1 MNADLE
7 TQIIEL
13 NNNPAF
19 CALREKFAQDTIFD
33 ILGATNRELV
43 NSRFFAWLLDPN
55 GFHNL
60 GTKGVEKLF
69 ECIYIKSE
77 NKEKKNL
84 LKGFLLGKNAI
95 KNVIVR
101 CEESF
106 KNKKTKEKSRFD
118 IFINIEYKDKDKED
132 EILKIII
139 ENKYDAPESPEQT
152 KKYEELLKEERSDNI
167 KTIGIFLSAHADEA
181 KSPEFINISYEDFS
195 KYVISPIE
203 KISKLTCERA
213 NIFIKEYLQAQK
225 LNIAFEG
232 VDDEIRKILT
242 MGEKKEYQGNEVLD
256 NFINNNRLLLSK
268 WLSNTTKEEFK
279 YTKHLIEY
287 KDKGKSAGSIVK
299 NLICEKLKS
308 FNGESEQIEKFTK
321 AITANNDELCQFQIF
336 SPTNEREEK
345 KRYYAKSIPELPEFK
360 DIKGIEELKDY
371 YFTNHWFEKDIEKMR
386 KWLDEYRPSK

>member
-19 CALREKFAQDTIFD
+19 CALRKKFAQDTIFD

-60 GTKGVEKLF
+60 GTKGVKKLL

-77 NKEKKNL
+77 NKEKKDL

-95 KNVIVR
+95 KNVIIR

-139 ENKYDAPESPEQT
+139 ENKYDAPESPGQT
-152 KKYEELLKEERSDNI
+152 EKYEELLKEERSDNI
-167 KTIGIFLSAHADEA
+167 ETIGVFLSAHADEA
-181 KSPEFINISYEDFS
+181 D
-195 KYVISPIE
+195 
-203 KISKLTCERA
+203 A
-213 NIFIKEYLQAQK
+213 H
-225 LNIAFEG
+225 
-232 VDDEIRKILT
+232 DDERHT
-242 MGEKKEYQGNEVLD
+242 RSAPGDFHGEKGGDAAEEEVQIRHLVHIAHTFENIQGVVNVYGD
-256 NFINNNRLLLSK
+256 FHI
-268 WLSNTTKEEFK
+268 
-279 YTKHLIEY
+279 
-287 KDKGKSAGSIVK
+287 
-299 NLICEKLKS
+299 
-308 FNGESEQIEKFTK
+308 
-321 AITANNDELCQFQIF
+321 
-336 SPTNEREEK
+336 
-345 KRYYAKSIPELPEFK
+345 
-360 DIKGIEELKDY
+360 
-371 YFTNHWFEKDIEKMR
+371 
-386 KWLDEYRPSK
+386 

>member
-19 CALREKFAQDTIFD
+19 CALRKKFAQDTIFD

-60 GTKGVEKLF
+60 GTKGVKKLL

-77 NKEKKNL
+77 NKEKKDL

-95 KNVIVR
+95 KNVIIR

-139 ENKYDAPESPEQT
+139 ENKYDAPESPGQT
-152 KKYEELLKEERSDNI
+152 EKYEELLKEERSDNI
-167 KTIGIFLSAHADEA
+167 ETIGVFLSAHADEA
-181 KSPEFINISYEDFS
+181 DAHEFINISYEDFS

-203 KISKLTCERA
+203 KISKSTCERA
-213 NIFIKEYLQAQK
+213 YIFIKEYLQAQK

-268 WLSNTTKEEFK
+268 WLSNTIKEEFK
-279 YTKHLIEY
+279 YTKHLIEN
-287 KDKGKSAGSIVK
+287 KGESAGSIVK

-308 FNGESEQIEKFTK
+308 FNGKRAQIKKFTK
-321 AITANNDELCQFQIF
+321 AITANNKKLCQFQIF
-336 SPTNEREEK
+336 SPANEIEDK
-345 KRYYAKSIPELPEFK
+345 KRYYAKSIPEMPEFK
-360 DIKGIEELKDY
+360 GINEIKTLKGY

-386 KWLDEYRPSK
+386 KWLDEYRPGK

>member
-13 NNNPAF
+13 NNNTAF
-19 CALREKFAQDTIFD
+19 CALRKKFAQDTIFD

-60 GTKGVEKLF
+60 GTKGVEKLL

-77 NKEKKNL
+77 NKEKKDL

-95 KNVIVR
+95 KNVIIR

-167 KTIGIFLSAHADEA
+167 ETIGVFLSAHADEA
-181 KSPEFINISYEDFS
+181 DAHEFINISYEDFS

-203 KISKLTCERA
+203 KISKSTCERA
-213 NIFIKEYLQAQK
+213 YIFIKEYLQAQK

-268 WLSNTTKEEFK
+268 WLSNTIKEEFK
-279 YTKHLIEY
+279 YTKHLIEN
-287 KDKGKSAGSIVK
+287 KGESAGSIVK

-308 FNGESEQIEKFTK
+308 FNGKRAQIKKFAK
-321 AITANNDELCQFQIF
+321 DITANNKKLCQFQIF
-336 SPTNEREEK
+336 SPANEIKDK
-345 KRYYAKSIPELPEFK
+345 KRYYAKTILEMPEFK
-360 DIKGIEELKDY
+360 GINEIKTLKDY

-386 KWLDEYRPSK
+386 KWLDEYRPGK

>member
-19 CALREKFAQDTIFD
+19 CALRKKFAQDTIFD

-55 GFHNL
+55 GFHNF

-101 CEESF
+101 CERPIE
-106 KNKKTKEKSRFD
+106 NKRTKEKSRFD
-118 IFINIEYKDKDKED
+118 IFINIEYKGKYKKD

-139 ENKYDAPESPEQT
+139 ENKYDAPESPGQT
-152 KKYEELLKEERSDNI
+152 EKYEELLKEERSDNI
-167 KTIGIFLSAHADEA
+167 ETIGVFLSAHADEA
-181 KSPEFINISYEDFS
+181 DAHEFINISYEDFS

-203 KISKLTCERA
+203 KISKSTCERA
-213 NIFIKEYLQAQK
+213 YIFIKEYLQAQK

-268 WLSNTTKEEFK
+268 WLSNTIKEEFK
-279 YTKHLIEY
+279 YTKHLIEN
-287 KDKGKSAGSIVK
+287 KGESAGSIVK

-308 FNGESEQIEKFTK
+308 FNGKRAQIKKFAK
-321 AITANNDELCQFQIF
+321 DITANNKKLCQFQIF